1 MNDKK
6 ILSHRIEQ
14 YIKTPIFAVVLLF
27 CMVGLLFT
35 QSVDVGVIALVFVCL
50 YLGILIMYYIKIK
63 PEVLKEMTQFALE
76 QAQVQHQ
83 LLKELGL
90 PYILTDTKGKILWY
104 NESFQAMITK
114 EDWQLKNQVQQMFV
128 ELNKDSFPVKEEE
141 NKRVEVFYNGKNY
154 SVEIKKTCIT
164 QFVQETQQDNQ
175 EVQNANTMLVFYFY
189 DETELKQYMKENQ
202 EQHLVAGLVYIDN
215 YEEVLDSIE
224 EVRQSLLVA
233 LIDRK
238 INKYMQNI
246 DAICKK
252 VEKDKFIVVFQ
263 QKYLPQLEATKF
275 SILDEVRSINIGN
288 ELAVTLSISL
298 GVNAPN
304 YIQAYDSARMAM
316 DLALGRGGDQA
327 VVKDRDKISYYGGKT
342 QVVEKSTRV
351 KARVKAHALREIME
365 TKDEV
370 MIMGHRFPDVD
381 SLGAALGIYRL
392 AKTLNKKAHVVI
404 NEATI
409 SVRPILNSFEESEA
423 YEEDLFIDSAQAIS
437 MMKPSTLLVVVDV
450 NRPSYTEC
458 QELLSMTKS
467 IVVFDHHRQTS
478 EVIENAVL
486 SYIEPYASS
495 SCEMVAEILQYIP
508 DKPKLKPIEAD
519 AMYSGMLVDTDNF
532 VTKTGVRTF
541 EAAAFLRRSGADVV
555 RVRKMFRN
563 SMDSYKLRAEVIRQ
577 AEVYLDE
584 FAISVLP
591 SEGVDSPNVL
601 AAQAANELLNI
612 EGIRAS
618 FVMTQIGKQIF
629 MSARSID
636 DVNVQ
641 IIMEKLG
648 GGGHLNVAGAQLS
661 DTSISEA
668 IAQLKH
674 ILNTMKTEGDI

>member
-1 MNDKK
+1 MKDKK
-6 ILSHRIEQ
+6 ILSQRIEKC
-14 YIKTPIFAVVLLF
+14 IKAPMLTAVLLL
-27 CMVGLLFT
+27 CMVGILFT
-35 QSVDVGVIALVFVCL
+35 QSTDAGIIGLVFVVI
-50 YLGILIMYYIKIK
+50 YLGILVIYYVKIK
-63 PEVLKEMTQFALE
+63 PEILTELTQFALE
-76 QAQVQHQ
+76 QGQVQHH

-90 PYILTDTKGKILWY
+90 PYILTDLQGKILWY
-104 NESFQAMITK
+104 NDAFKSIVVE
-114 EDWQLKNQVQQMFV
+114 EDWQLKNQVHQMFS
-128 ELNKDSFPVKEEE
+128 ELGKESFPTEEGE
-141 NKRVEVFYNGKNY
+141 EKRIPILYDGKNY
-154 SVEIKKTCIT
+154 SVEIKRICIRELL
-164 QFVQETQQDNQ
+164 QESEEKQ
-175 EVQNANTMLVFYFY
+175 EVIDANTMLAFYFY
-189 DETELKQYMKENQ
+189 DETKLQQYIKENQ
-202 EQHLVAGLVYIDN
+202 DQRLVAGLIYIDN

-233 LIDRK
+233 LIERK

-252 VEKDKFIVVFQ
+252 IEKDKFIVVFQ
-263 QKYLPQLEATKF
+263 QKYLSQLESTKF

-288 ELAVTLSISL
+288 EMAVTLSISL
-298 GVNAPN
+298 GVNRPN
-304 YIQAYDSARMAM
+304 YIQAYENARMAM

-327 VVKDRDKISYYGGKT
+327 VVKDGDKISYYGGKT

-370 MIMGHRFPDVD
+370 IIMGHRFPDVD
-381 SLGAALGIYRL
+381 SIGAALGIYRL
-392 AKTLNKKAHVVI
+392 AKTLNKKAHIVI

-409 SVRPILNSFEESEA
+409 SIRPILNNFMEDGS
-423 YEEDLFIDSAQAIS
+423 YEEDLFVDSGQAIS
-437 MMKPSTLLVVVDV
+437 MTKPSTLLVVVDV

-458 QELLSMTKS
+458 QELLSLTKS

-541 EAAAFLRRSGADVV
+541 EAAAFLRRNGADVV

-584 FAISVLP
+584 FAISVMP
-591 SEGVDSPNVL
+591 SAGVDSPNVL
-601 AAQAANELLNI
+601 AAQAANELLDI

-618 FVMTQIGKQIF
+618 FVMTEIGKQIF
-629 MSARSID
+629 ISARSID

-641 IIMEKLG
+641 VIMEKLG
-648 GGGHLNVAGAQLS
+648 GGGHLNVAGAQLN
-661 DTSISEA
+661 DTFIEDA
-668 IAQLKH
+668 VEQLKQ
-674 ILNTMKTEGDI
+674 ILDTMKTEGDI

>member
-1 MNDKK
+1 MP
-6 ILSHRIEQ
+6 ILSTI
-14 YIKTPIFAVVLLF
+14 VLLF
-27 CMVGLLFT
+27 MVGILFT
-35 QSVDVGVIALVFVCL
+35 QSTEVGIIGLIFVL
-50 YLGILIMYYIKIK
+50 IYLGFILGYYIRIK
-63 PEVLKEMTQFALE
+63 PEILTELMGFALE
-76 QAQVQHQ
+76 QGQIQHQ
-83 LLKELGL
+83 LLKSLEL
-90 PYILTDTKGKILWY
+90 PYILCDMKGKIIWY
-104 NESFQAMITK
+104 NDAFHSMVTE
-114 EDWQLKNQVQQMFV
+114 EDWKRKHHIQQLFE
-128 ELNKDSFPVKEEE
+128 ELGKDQFPLEDDHKEIEIRYNSRHYSVKIRRVCEEE
-141 NKRVEVFYNGKNY
+141 LLEGV
-154 SVEIKKTCIT
+154 KT
-164 QFVQETQQDNQ
+164 QEDTTVHVLD
-175 EVQNANTMLVFYFY
+175 ENTIFAFYFY
-189 DETELKQYMKENQ
+189 DHTELQQYIKENK
-202 EQHLVAGLVYIDN
+202 EQCLVAGLIYIDN

-238 INKYMQNI
+238 INKYMQNV

-252 VEKDKFIVVFQ
+252 IEKDKFIVVFK
-263 QKYLPQLEATKF
+263 QKYLPQLQSTKF

-288 ELAVTLSISL
+288 DLAVTLSISI
-298 GVNAPN
+298 GINSQT
-304 YIQAYDSARMAM
+304 YIQAYEEARLAM

-327 VVKDRDKISYYGGKT
+327 VVKNGDKISYYGGKT

-370 MIMGHRFPDVD
+370 VIMGHRFPDVD

-392 AKTLNKKAHVVI
+392 AKTLNKRAHIVI

-409 SVRPILNSFEESEA
+409 SIRPIMNNFIDNES
-423 YEEDLFIDSAQAIS
+423 YEEDLFIDSAKAMAIT
-437 MMKPSTLLVVVDV
+437 KPSTLLVVVDV

-458 QELLSMTKS
+458 KELLSLTKS
-467 IVVFDHHRQTS
+467 IVVFDHHRQTN

-519 AMYSGMLVDTDNF
+519 AMYSGMIVDTDTF

-541 EAAAFLRRSGADVV
+541 EAAAFLKRNGADVV

-563 SMDSYKLRAEVIRQ
+563 SMESYKLRAEVIRQ

-591 SEGVDSPNVL
+591 SSGVDSPNVL
-601 AAQAANELLNI
+601 AAQAANELLDI

-618 FVMTQIGKQIF
+618 FVMTEIGRQIF
-629 MSARSID
+629 ISARSID

-641 IIMEKLG
+641 IIMEQLG
-648 GGGHLNVAGAQLS
+648 GGGHLNVAGAQLN
-661 DTSISEA
+661 DISVEET
-668 IAQLKH
+668 IWKLKQ
-674 ILNTMKTEGDI
+674 ILETMKTEGDI